1 MSDDYYSWV
10 AKKAGIDKPRV
21 AGQLSPEVK
30 KIADVIEAPAELLKR
45 EEGMIVEEST
55 ATTGIMRKIN
65 EFWKTKV

>member
-1 MSDDYYSWV
+1 MSDDYYSWN
-10 AKKAGIDKPRV
+10 AKRSGVDKPRV
-21 AGQLSPEVK
+21 VGKPTPEAK
-30 KIADVIEAPAELLKR
+30 KIADVIEPPADLLKR